1 VKIETGLEAAAG
13 LVETCSTT
21 ALLLEVVVLAAG
33 CIIGQAR
40 IGPQHRVVDA
50 HRTMQLNKA
59 HLGLRGGIGGSSSA
73 EQPNKKVVNGGGE
86 IFSICPSAIA
96 THGFSAWQAL
106 SEQQVENSP

>member
-1 VKIETGLEAAAG
+1 MKIETGLEAAAG

-50 HRTMQLNKA
+50 IGQCSSIRLTLAFAAALAAARVPNSPTKTLSTAEARSFPFA
-59 HLGLRGGIGGSSSA
+59 HL
-73 EQPNKKVVNGGGE
+73 P
-86 IFSICPSAIA
+86 
-96 THGFSAWQAL
+96 
-106 SEQQVENSP
+106 